1 MHKNM
6 RDMEQYNDDKFVV
19 KCVYK
24 GEQSEAI
31 LLFLKP
37 GQEMPSHAHKRFEVV
52 LLPQKGHG
60 LLTVNGNKVVDLVED
75 TLYYEPSGCTFL
87 IKNTG
92 DEPLQVLITLIRVEQ
107 SSPVVPT
114 ELIEGG
120 EHLYSTNLPPLSS
133 INLEYQQVSNIY

>member
-1 MHKNM
+1 
-6 RDMEQYNDDKFVV
+6 
-19 KCVYK
+19 
-24 GEQSEAI
+24 
-31 LLFLKP
+31 
-37 GQEMPSHAHKRFEVV
+37 MPSHAHKRFEVV

-107 SSPVVPT
+107 SNPVVPT